1 MTRRHNIQNEWLV
14 VDRQPCREQWKALGR
29 LSRGTGVLFLQPIGA
44 KDRRRLRRTATA
56 RELTIACDSPR
67 MAARVHDQRELTR
80 ALLRRIPLILVSPIH
95 ATPSHP
101 AWTPLPRMRAATLAR
116 LANRQAIALGGMNRQ
131 RYAKIAAL
139 GFIGWAGISA
149 FRT

>member
-1 MTRRHNIQNEWLV
+1 MTRRQNIRNEWLV
-14 VDRQPCREQWKALGR
+14 IDRQPGPEQWKSLGR
-29 LSRGTGVLFLQPIGA
+29 LPRGTGVLLLQPLAA

-56 RELTIACDSPR
+56 RDLTIACESPR

-80 ALLRRIPLILVSPIH
+80 ALLRRIPLILISPLD
-95 ATPSHP
+95 ATSTHP
-101 AWTPLPRMRAATLAR
+101 GWTPLPRMRAATFAR

>member
-1 MTRRHNIQNEWLV
+1 MTRRQNIRNEWLV
-14 VDRQPCREQWKALGR
+14 IDRQPGPEQWKALGR
-29 LSRGTGVLFLQPIGA
+29 LARGTGVLLLQPLAA

-56 RELTIACDSPR
+56 RDLIVACESPS

-80 ALLRRIPLILVSPIH
+80 ALSRRTPLILVSPIH

-101 AWTPLPRMRAATLAR
+101 DWTPLPRMRAATLAR
-116 LANRQAIALGGMNRQ
+116 LANRQAIALGGMNRR
-131 RYAKIAAL
+131 RYARIAAL

>member
-1 MTRRHNIQNEWLV
+1 MTRRQNIRNEWLV
-14 VDRQPCREQWKALGR
+14 IDRQPGPEQWKALGR
-29 LSRGTGVLFLQPIGA
+29 LPRGTGVLLLQPLAA

-56 RELTIACDSPR
+56 RDLTVACESPR

-80 ALLRRIPLILVSPIH
+80 ALLRRIPLILVSPLH

-101 AWTPLPRMRAATLAR
+101 AWKPLLRMRAATLAR
-116 LANRQAIALGGMNRQ
+116 LANRQAIALGGMNRR
-131 RYAKIAAL
+131 RYANIAAL